1 MAPKQ
6 IRNLYNEFTDVM
18 EHIATYGLEGLT
30 EQELVYARKL
40 VDASQEFIETMEVEE
55 ATLLE
60 EEDEE

>member
-1 MAPKQ
+1 MDPKQ
-6 IRNLYNEFTDVM
+6 VRNLYNDYIDVM

-40 VDASQEFIETMEVEE
+40 VDASQEFLETMEIEE

-60 EEDEE
+60 EEDQE

>member
-1 MAPKQ
+1 MSPKQ
-6 IRNLYNEFTDVM
+6 VRDLYNDYIDVM

-30 EQELVYARKL
+30 DQELVYARKL

>member
-6 IRNLYNEFTDVM
+6 IRNLYNEYIDVM

-60 EEDEE
+60 EDEE